1 MRASGDARAAWTV
14 VGIRVAFW
22 VAAAAALV
30 WAPVRDAARLAPYR
44 AYDALTDLL
53 FGTFAQW
60 DADWFLNIATHGYRG
75 EQATAF
81 FPLYPAAVA
90 GVAVV
95 VRSPVVAA
103 VLVSLT
109 AAAVVAVV
117 LLRIARPLLG
127 DGAARTALLYVALYP
142 FAYVFTAAYA
152 DALFLAVAAGAFLAG
167 LERRP
172 MLAGLLGAAAVAT
185 RPLGFALV
193 PPVLFLLW
201 PRRRRE
207 LLRLAP
213 LALLP
218 AALGAYMLYLDHKF
232 GDALAFSHAQGVY
245 WQRYTPTLG
254 PLGGLWDSLVAG
266 WHGFAELAR
275 HLPRSQEH
283 PRGYAR
289 HDQWAVWNLTQF
301 LLLVAALWLT
311 WRAWTRLGAS
321 YGLYSLTLIGIVLA
335 SPARIVPLA
344 GFPRYVLSDFPL
356 FLALAQLTQHRPRA
370 RTAVLVAF
378 SAVGAAA
385 AVAFSRKVWVA

>member
-1 MRASGDARAAWTV
+1 
-14 VGIRVAFW
+14 
-22 VAAAAALV
+22 V
-30 WAPVRDAARLAPYR
+30 WAPVREAARLAPYR

-81 FPLYPAAVA
+81 FPLYPAVVA

-103 VLVSLT
+103 VLVSVA
-109 AAAVVAVV
+109 AAAVVAILVG
-117 LLRIARPLLG
+117 RIARPLLG
-127 DGAARTALLYVALYP
+127 EGAARTALLYVALYP

-152 DALFLAVAAGAFLAG
+152 DALFLALAAGSFLAG
-167 LERRP
+167 LRRRP
-172 MLAGLLGAAAVAT
+172 LLAGLLGASAVAT
-185 RPLGFALV
+185 RPLGFALLPALV
-193 PPVLFLLW
+193 VLLW
-201 PRRRRE
+201 PRTRRE
-207 LLRLAP
+207 AIGLAP
-213 LALLP
+213 LVLLP
-218 AALGAYMLYLDHKF
+218 AALGAYMVYLDHKF

-254 PLGGLWDSLVAG
+254 PVGGLWDSLVAG
-266 WHGFAELAR
+266 WHGFAELVR

-283 PRGYAR
+283 PHGYAR
-289 HDQWAVWNLTQF
+289 HDRWAVWNLAQF
-301 LLLVAALWLT
+301 LLLVGALWLT
-311 WRAWTRLGAS
+311 WRAWVRLGAA
-321 YGLYSLTLIGIVLA
+321 YGLYSLTLIGIVLT

-356 FLALAQLTQHRPRA
+356 FLALAQLTEGRPRA
-370 RTAVLVAF
+370 RTTVIVAF
-378 SAVGAAA
+378 AAVGAAA